1 MDRPAINDL
10 EAKSRKELAALAQE
24 MIDGRLS
31 FVEGAPKVLALKE
44 SIGGIAD
51 RDRDFDAFVAISSET
66 DHLPLEAHRHRWSP
80 QALKRLAPEFDEAE
94 RWAKGFAPEACRNL
108 IGRFGEA
115 ANRVAEVFSPRLPQ
129 RVGWGEARTP
139 TRFNLI

>member
-10 EAKSRKELAALAQE
+10 EAKARKELVALAEE

-31 FVEGAPKVLALKE
+31 FFEGAPKVLALKE

-51 RDRDFDAFVAISSET
+51 RDRDFDAFVVISSET
-66 DHLPLEAHRHRWSP
+66 DHLPLEVHRHRWLP
-80 QALKRLAPEFDEAE
+80 KALNKLAPEFEKTE
-94 RWAKGFAPEACRNL
+94 QWAKGFAPEACRNL

-115 ANRVAEVFSPRLPQ
+115 ANK
-129 RVGWGEARTP
+129 
-139 TRFNLI
+139 